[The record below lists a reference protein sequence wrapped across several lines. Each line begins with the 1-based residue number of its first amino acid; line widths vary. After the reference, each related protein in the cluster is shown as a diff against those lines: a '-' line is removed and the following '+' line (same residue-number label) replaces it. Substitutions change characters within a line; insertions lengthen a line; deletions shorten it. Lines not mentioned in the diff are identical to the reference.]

1 MDYSKQIIKI
11 ANLKYDGDFNEAY
24 KDPDIISLVREM
36 KNSSKKQDY
45 MDDYV
50 ETDNKPKRIHR
61 PIKKSQIGDLI
72 NKNYTLSQIGRELGI
87 SEYRVISIIHING
100 WLIPNVYKYVAT
112 RNDKFYYS
120 KSAGSLARF
129 VDTPLNDM
137 HRHYG
142 SKVNGYLINKIQMNK
157 INAQKGAVFLD

>member
-1 MDYSKQIIKI
+1 MDYSKKIIEI
-11 ANLKYDGDFNEAY
+11 ANRKYDDDFNKAY
-24 KDPDIISLVREM
+24 KDPDVISLAQKM

-45 MDDYV
+45 MDNYIEPED
-50 ETDNKPKRIHR
+50 KSKRVHKK
-61 PIKKSQIGDLI
+61 IKKSQIGDLI

-100 WLIPNVYKYVAT
+100 WLIPDVYKYVAT
-112 RNDKFYYS
+112 KYGKCYYS
-120 KSAGSLARF
+120 KSVASLARF

-142 SKVNGYLINKIQMNK
+142 SKINGYLIDRIQMNK